1 MAFCHSQRDLVI
13 NMVKKLMDNATK
25 TGINATKTA
34 FKRVIQKTVE
44 ATGYL
49 TETKIAEKITSRDKQ
64 TKILTNATSKMKDK
78 NFVYYQKKDSK
89 LQMFKIVKGIV

>member
-34 FKRVIQKTVE
+34 FKRVVQKTVE
-44 ATGYL
+44 AAGYL
-49 TETKIAEKITSRDKQ
+49 IEIKIAEKNYFKRQTNKNTDERYQQNERQKLCILPEKRQQITD
-64 TKILTNATSKMKDK
+64 
-78 NFVYYQKKDSK
+78 V
-89 LQMFKIVKGIV
+89 

>member
-1 MAFCHSQRDLVI
+1 MAFCHSQRDLVT

-34 FKRVIQKTVE
+34 FKRVVQKTVE

-49 TETKIAEKITSRDKQ
+49 IEMKIAEK
-64 TKILTNATSKMKDK
+64 
-78 NFVYYQKKDSK
+78 K
-89 LQMFKIVKGIV
+89 LLQEANKEKY